1 MHICVQTDKSKEK
14 LHTTGIFKYNRPQ
27 NIHAR
32 MYTEQYTDV
41 VVVSEVTLQ
50 SKEIVRFKFFRNI
63 V

>member
-1 MHICVQTDKSKEK
+1 
-14 LHTTGIFKYNRPQ
+14 
-27 NIHAR
+27 